1 MNFKNFMVFLFLICI
16 SYGAPGPFSST
27 DTNGIESDVNQ
38 LPIQNET
45 ILKGNENKL
54 HIQKDF
60 DENHQRRHHR
70 KAPESKNLI
79 TPEFIAQVVAASN
92 LAYQESAK
100 ASKEKL
106 VVESLEKVDD
116 LEEIFACDDKSND
129 YCCTLI
135 SDFKLTKQITSCFDK
150 HVGLTI
156 HVLNQNKD
164 LYFSQ
169 TSRMLVNEKEKDSK
183 CIRYKK

>member
-1 MNFKNFMVFLFLICI
+1 MHVKNFFVFLFLICI

-27 DTNGIESDVNQ
+27 DTNGFESDVNQ
-38 LPIQNET
+38 LPVQNET
-45 ILKGNENKL
+45 ILKRNENKL
-54 HIQKDF
+54 HVQKDF

-70 KAPESKNLI
+70 QAPESKNLI

-106 VVESLEKVDD
+106 VVENLEKVDD
-116 LEEIFACDDKSND
+116 LEEIFTCEDKSTD
-129 YCCTLI
+129 YCCRLM
-135 SDFKLTKQITSCFDK
+135 SDFKLTKQTISCYDK
-150 HVGLTI
+150 HVGVTI
-156 HVLNQNKD
+156 NVLNQNKE

-169 TSRMLVNEKEKDSK
+169 TTIGWSLEDSLFQ
-183 CIRYKK
+183 